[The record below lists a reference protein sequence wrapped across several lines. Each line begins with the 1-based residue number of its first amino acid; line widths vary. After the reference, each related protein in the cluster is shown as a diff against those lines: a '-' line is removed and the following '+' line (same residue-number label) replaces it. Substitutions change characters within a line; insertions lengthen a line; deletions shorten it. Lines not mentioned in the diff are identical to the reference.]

1 MRNKRIR
8 TPSELIKNQV
18 KITTQIIIKNLK
30 ERIEQAEIKIEKGN
44 KNINI
49 YEILNN
55 NLFTKEVRNFFTLNQ
70 LSQILEETNA
80 LSEITHKRKAS
91 CFGIGA
97 IDRKQANIK
106 VREIHPSHF
115 GRICPIE
122 TSEGKNAG
130 LILSFAKD
138 IQLNKQGFIEAPFYV
153 SIENEKPLLR
163 LT

>member
-1 MRNKRIR
+1 MK
-8 TPSELIKNQV
+8 
-18 KITTQIIIKNLK
+18 
-30 ERIEQAEIKIEKGN
+30 
-44 KNINI
+44 
-49 YEILNN
+49 
-55 NLFTKEVRNFFTLNQ
+55 NFFTLNQ

-80 LSEITHKRKAS
+80 LSEITHKKKAS

-138 IQLNKQGFIEAPFYV
+138 IRLNNQGFIEAPFYASKNNKQLSNLKMILYHIV
-153 SIENEKPLLR
+153 AFFLQQKINNIY
-163 LT
+163 